1 MALEDAWA
9 VLKEC
14 AECKRKQGVIDYLL
28 HHADIND
35 MTTILKPDGSTMSPD
50 ITGEDFNTL
59 TQPTIRRD
67 PHYLQVLP
75 QPWERED

>member
-1 MALEDAWA
+1 MALEQAWA

-14 AECKRKQGVIDYLL
+14 AECKRKQGVIYFLL

-50 ITGEDFNTL
+50 ITGEDYNTL
-59 TQPTIRRD
+59 TQPTTRQQT
-67 PHYLQVLP
+67 HLEVHP